1 MLDLIIKN
9 GECYI
14 DGKLTRTNIGIK
26 NGKISLIGDLNNDSN
41 FDVLDIVLLVNIILS
56 N

>member
-1 MLDLIIKN
+1 MVAINIILDTSEPN
-9 GECYI
+9 SNEV
-14 DGKLTRTNIGIK
+14 
-26 NGKISLIGDLNNDSN
+26 LIGDLNNDSN

>member
-14 DGKLTRTNIGIK
+14 QGRLFKTNIGIK
-26 NGKISLIGDLNNDSN
+26 NSKISIISDLINNISTSIRRNSN
-41 FDVLDIVLLVNIILS
+41 TRKV
-56 N
+56 